1 MATKKNANVIRIDKL
16 YPYSKNSLIHFREKQ
31 VAKKKKED
39 CDINARQKNDVHI
52 VEKVME

>member
-31 VAKKKKED
+31 VAKKKK
-39 CDINARQKNDVHI
+39 KI
-52 VEKVME
+52 VISMLVKKMMYTLLKK